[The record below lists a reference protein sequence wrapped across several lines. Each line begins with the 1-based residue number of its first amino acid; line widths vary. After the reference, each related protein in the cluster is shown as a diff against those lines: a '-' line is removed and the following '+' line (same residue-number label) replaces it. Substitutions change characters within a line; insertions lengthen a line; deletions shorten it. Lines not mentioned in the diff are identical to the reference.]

1 LYLNLVQP
9 RPLGSRTTS
18 ALSNARMIDDLS
30 SVQYPPNIRAPN
42 PNLNINSLPGKYR
55 YDRTFLMQ
63 FMNICKERPENLSEF
78 DAMIG
83 MDMTKD
89 DKKKSKTSRKHD
101 RTITTSTLSKAHIIN
116 DLSSVN
122 LSSVNVYKERPE
134 NLFEFDAMSDMSYL
148 RHDRTITTSA
158 LNNARIIN
166 DLNSVQDPPNV
177 KAPNPNLNINSLPGN
192 DRTFLIQFMNTCK
205 ERPENLSEFDTMIS
219 MDAIKDKNER
229 SNMSHFRHDRT
240 VPTSAL
246 SNARMI
252 DDLNSVQYPP
262 HIKAPNPNLNI
273 NSLPGKYKYDR
284 TFLMQFMNICKE
296 RPENL
301 SESDAI
307 IGMDVTKDDKKKS
320 RMNRRRREKDEYQ
333 LSQTEGQEK
342 ITSFEPIEDP
352 GVANPIPRTSNEF
365 IQIEVVKSK
374 KSRHKREKDRYQIS
388 QDKTT
393 FRASDEFMPIE
404 VVQRKVK
411 ALLNKLALANFDS
424 ISDQIIDYANKSRFE
439 RDGRIIKEIIQLIFE
454 KFVDGPAFIQTY
466 ARLCRKMMERVDIEI
481 VDENVKN
488 SEGKFIQGATL
499 FRKYLLNR
507 CQEDFEKGRKLN
519 LPIPSNEK
527 GEADIMSDEYYIA
540 KAKRRGLGL
549 ILFIGELFKL
559 NMLTERII
567 HQSIKKFLTVHG
579 VPEKE
584 EMEGLC
590 KLMTTVGQQLDH
602 AKAKIHMDA
611 YFL

>member
-1 LYLNLVQP
+1 MKNQKGLYLSLIQP

-18 ALSNARMIDDLS
+18 ALSNARMIDDLN

-55 YDRTFLMQ
+55 YDRIFLMQ
-63 FMNICKERPENLSEF
+63 FMNICKERPENLSES
-78 DAMIG
+78 DAKIG
-83 MDMTKD
+83 MDMTRD

-116 DLSSVN
+116 DLSSVYLN
-122 LSSVNVYKERPE
+122 SVNVYKERPE
-134 NLFEFDAMSDMSYL
+134 NLFEFDAMTDMSYL

-158 LNNARIIN
+158 LSNARIIN
-166 DLNSVQDPPNV
+166 DLSSVQDPSNV
-177 KAPNPNLNINSLPGN
+177 KAPNPNLNINSLPGKCN
-192 DRTFLIQFMNTCK
+192 
-205 ERPENLSEFDTMIS
+205 
-219 MDAIKDKNER
+219 
-229 SNMSHFRHDRT
+229 
-240 VPTSAL
+240 
-246 SNARMI
+246 
-252 DDLNSVQYPP
+252 
-262 HIKAPNPNLNI
+262 
-273 NSLPGKYKYDR
+273 YDR

-307 IGMDVTKDDKKKS
+307 IGMDVTKDDEKKS
-320 RMNRRRREKDEYQ
+320 RESRRRREKNEYQ

-342 ITSFEPIEDP
+342 ITSFEPIEVP
-352 GVANPIPRTSNEF
+352 GVANPIPRTSNELF
-365 IQIEVVKSK
+365 KSK
-374 KSRHKREKDRYQIS
+374 LLRRAVVNVKKIS

-393 FRASDEFMPIE
+393 FRALDEFMPIE

-439 RDGRIIKEIIQLIFE
+439 RDGRIIKEIIRLIFE

-466 ARLCRKMMERVDIEI
+466 AQLCRKMMERVDIEI

-488 SEGKFIQGATL
+488 SKGKFIQGATL
-499 FRKYLLNR
+499 FRRYLLNR
-507 CQEDFEKGRKLN
+507 CREDFEKSWKLN

-527 GEADIMSDEYYIA
+527 GEPDIMSDEYYIA
-540 KAKRRGLGL
+540 KAKRRGLGF

-567 HQSIKKFLTVHG
+567 HQYIKKFLTVHG
-579 VPEKE
+579 VPEEE

-602 AKAKIHMDA
+602 AKAKTHMDA
-611 YFL
+611 YFLRMDDMSRNTKLPSRIRFMIMDVIDLRNNNWVPRRDNNNI